1 MSLFKIFP
9 AFLCF
14 IFSSF
19 VFTSELKNNESDIE
33 KISSKIMTKY
43 RQTNLVEINVQKT
56 IHSEWK
62 TKDQV
67 SEGKI
72 FYSKGKFRWE
82 NTIPEK
88 SWVVYN
94 GNILWNI
101 QFSNPDFPGKNKV
114 TKSIINK
121 KNRDQILL
129 MSLIDMKSLT
139 EKFFIDKNKKL
150 SSEDILVIDLEPI
163 EKDQSVQ
170 NLKITMNIKTNQI
183 NEISFADDIGNKT
196 TILFKDNKFLN
207 KKIKNKF
214 EYSPSKN
221 DEVTQI

>member
-1 MSLFKIFP
+1 MSLFKILP

-14 IFSSF
+14 IFGSL
-19 VFTSELKNNESDIE
+19 VFTAELKNNESDIE
-33 KISSKIMTKY
+33 KISSKIMAKY
-43 RQTNLVEINVQKT
+43 RQTNLVEINVEKVIQ
-56 IHSEWK
+56 SEWK
-62 TKDQV
+62 AKDQIY
-67 SEGKI
+67 EGKI

-82 NTIPEK
+82 NNIPEK
-88 SWVVYN
+88 SWVIYN

-101 QFSNPDFPGKNKV
+101 HFSSPDFPGKNKV

-129 MSLIDMKSLT
+129 MSLIDMKNLT

-150 SSEDILVIDLEPI
+150 STEDILVIDLEPI

-170 NLKITMNIKTNQI
+170 NLKITMNTKNNQI

-196 TILFKDNKFLN
+196 KIFFKDNKFLN
-207 KKIKNKF
+207 KKIGNKF
-214 EYSPSKN
+214 EYSPGKN